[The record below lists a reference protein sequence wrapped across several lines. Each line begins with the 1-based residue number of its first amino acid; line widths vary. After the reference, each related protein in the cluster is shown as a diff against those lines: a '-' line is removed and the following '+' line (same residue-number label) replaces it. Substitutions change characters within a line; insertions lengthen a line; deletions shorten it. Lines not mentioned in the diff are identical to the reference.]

1 MPRDTGRTAPA
12 PLDLPRLVMRRA
24 SVVAVVAL
32 LLALVLGLL
41 RMGQDIDD
49 EVDAA
54 MTLAQL
60 VARLG
65 TLSQADDRIAL
76 DSLRA
81 MQAEHPLRHLVLQV
95 HAADGALL
103 LGPPVDPQPPAPMA
117 TLLAL
122 HRLLLAEPDGRRVS
136 WALDRPGGG
145 RWTLSLAASHD
156 SERREAMG
164 SLVGMLLLLLG
175 CVAGLLL
182 VMRWNVRRA
191 FEPLGRLVGAIADIE
206 SNDAR
211 PVQALP
217 TMPIRELE
225 SVASAL
231 RHLGGA
237 LDAAESQR
245 RLLSRQVLTLQEDE
259 RARLAR
265 ELHDEFGQRLTAL
278 RVDATWLT
286 HKLSDQ
292 PALRAV
298 VDGMTAQCQHIQ
310 HDIRSMLERLQ
321 PFGAD
326 SGQAAEPPAHLA
338 ALLQALVDGWSQPAR
353 AGAATCRLVLAWRQ
367 DEAKDWCDW
376 PDRAVAGEGA
386 AATRRDLA
394 PALPRGVALALYRIS
409 QEALTN
415 VARHAAA
422 HEARL
427 TLRLTGDWAAHSALH
442 IDWSVVDDGVGLDD
456 ADAAASRGNGI
467 AGLRERVWAQGGD
480 LHLRPARPGAMRPGL
495 CVQAT
500 LSTRWLAA
508 SDEAPTPDAA

>member
-1 MPRDTGRTAPA
+1 MTDDNRRPAAA

-24 SVVAVVAL
+24 SVVAVAAL

-41 RMGQDIDD
+41 RMGQDIDE

-65 TLSQADDRIAL
+65 TLSQADDRSAL
-76 DSLRA
+76 DSLRT

-103 LGPPVDPQPPAPMA
+103 LGPPAAPQPPAPMA

-122 HRLLLAEPDGRRVS
+122 HRLLLAEPDGRRVG
-136 WALDRPGGG
+136 WALDRPDGG

-175 CVAGLLL
+175 CVVGLLL

-245 RLLSRQVLTLQEDE
+245 RMLSRKVLTLQEDE

-278 RVDATWLT
+278 RVDAAWLT
-286 HKLSDQ
+286 HKLSDD

-298 VDGMTAQCQHIQ
+298 VDGMAAQCQHIQ

-326 SGQAAEPPAHLA
+326 AGQAGEPPAHLA
-338 ALLQALVDGWSQPAR
+338 ALLRTLVGAWSQPAR
-353 AGAATCRLVLAWRQ
+353 AGVATCHLVLAWRP
-367 DEAKDWCDW
+367 DEATAWADW
-376 PDRAVAGEGA
+376 PDGA
-386 AATRRDLA
+386 AADEGTHATSSDES

-422 HEARL
+422 REARL
-427 TLRLTGDWAAHSALH
+427 TLRLTGAWAAHAALH
-442 IDWSVVDDGVGLDD
+442 IEWSVVDDGVGLGE
-456 ADAAASRGNGI
+456 ADAAAFRGNGI

-480 LHLRPARPGAMRPGL
+480 LQLRPAQPGAPRPGL
-495 CVQAT
+495 CVQAALT
-500 LSTRWLAA
+500 SRWLAA
-508 SDEAPTPDAA
+508 SDEASTPDAD